1 MFKKRSLKR
10 VALSLSLFMIF
21 LWLIMGAGT
30 SLAWFTDRDDEL
42 NNIFHFAEF
51 DLVVEYRDE
60 NGIYQDLEAATEVFD
75 KEALYEPGYVQV
87 VYLRVK
93 NNGNVPFKFKTAVSV
108 LDYTEAVNFYG
119 QKFHLQEYLKFGIVV
134 ADSQAKLETV
144 IGPRENAETLAN
156 MPLNRY
162 ETNYAELGEQET
174 VYMAVIVRMPREV
187 ENIANY
193 RGGVIPRVELGLIVN
208 ASQLNAPD

>member
-1 MFKKRSLKR
+1 MFRKRPFKSI
-10 VALSLSLFMIF
+10 ALSLSLFMIF
-21 LWLIMGAGT
+21 LWLILGTGT

-51 DLVVEYRDE
+51 DLIVEYRDKDG
-60 NGIYQDLEAATEVFD
+60 NYQDLEAATEVFD
-75 KEALYEPGYVQV
+75 DEALYEPGYVQV

-108 LDYTEAVNFYG
+108 TDYTEAVNFFG
-119 QKFHLQEYLKFGIVV
+119 QKFHLQDYLKFGIAV
-134 ADSQAKLETV
+134 ADSEAELNSV
-144 IGPRENAETLAN
+144 IAPRENAVTLAN

-162 ETNYAELGEQET
+162 DSEYAELDAQDT
-174 VYMAVIVRMPREV
+174 VYMAVIVRMPQNV

-193 RGGVIPRVELGLIVN
+193 RGTVIPRVELGLIVN